1 MSLGPEVRVFR
12 LANFWGKVSAVVSRL
27 KSSRLL
33 EPHPFP
39 QFKTLDFSASD
50 DDLMGP
56 HLTGTCGQVEQR
68 TSKPFG
74 LHTFGE
80 LRNPDEMHG
89 STHVVYNGWK

>member
-1 MSLGPEVRVFR
+1 MILGSKVRVFS
-12 LANFWGKVSAVVSRL
+12 LAIFWGKVSAVVSRF

-39 QFKTLDFSASD
+39 QLKTLDFSASD

-56 HLTGTCGQVEQR
+56 RLTGTGGQVEQR

-80 LRNPDEMHG
+80 LRNG
-89 STHVVYNGWK
+89 R